1 LDWVLNKLFD
11 FAPPRTAT
19 VPARKSLRSS
29 WRALLLPVTD
39 SLLLSLLEGNPRALF
54 PPGGISTPQ
63 SGEDERMERQDI
75 LELIGSIVIAQL
87 AGQIGAIATSA
98 SVQTW
103 YITLNKPIFTPP
115 NWLFAPVWITLYT
128 LMGLSLFLIWRLG
141 LQTRGVNLA
150 LALFG
155 VQLLL
160 NTLWSIAFFGLRSP
174 LAGLVVIIPLWIAI
188 AATIALFLPLS
199 RPAGMLLIPY
209 LLWVSL
215 AAALNAAILLLN

>member
-1 LDWVLNKLFD
+1 MY
-11 FAPPRTAT
+11 
-19 VPARKSLRSS
+19 
-29 WRALLLPVTD
+29 
-39 SLLLSLLEGNPRALF
+39 
-54 PPGGISTPQ
+54 TPQ
-63 SGEDERMERQDI
+63 GGEDERMKLKDI
-75 LELIGSIVIAQL
+75 LKLIGSIVIAQL
-87 AGQIGAIATSA
+87 AGQIGAVATSA

-103 YITLNKPIFTPP
+103 YVTLNKPIFTPP

-128 LMGLSLFLIWRLG
+128 LMGLALFLIWRLRV
-141 LQTRGVNLA
+141 QTRGVKLA

-188 AATIALFLPLS
+188 VATIVQFLPLS
-199 RPAGMLLIPY
+199 RPAGLLLLPY

-215 AAALNAAILLLN
+215 ATALNAAILLLN

>member
-1 LDWVLNKLFD
+1 
-11 FAPPRTAT
+11 
-19 VPARKSLRSS
+19 
-29 WRALLLPVTD
+29 
-39 SLLLSLLEGNPRALF
+39 
-54 PPGGISTPQ
+54 
-63 SGEDERMERQDI
+63 MERQDI

-87 AGQIGAIATSA
+87 AGQIGAIATST

-103 YITLNKPIFTPP
+103 YVTLNKPIFTPP